1 MDNYNNQSDVEKNKW
16 MGVIA
21 YFIFFIPLLVDK
33 DSEFGKF
40 HANQGLNLLILS
52 IAVGVIGS
60 IIPIIGWLIILPI
73 GGIFCLVLLIMGVI
87 NAINGE
93 TKKLPLIGQFQL
105 IK

>member
-1 MDNYNNQSDVEKNKW
+1 MDNYNNQSDAEKNKW

-21 YFIFFIPLLVDK
+21 YFIFFVPLLVDK

-40 HANQGLNLLILS
+40 HANQGLNLLLLS
-52 IAVGVIGS
+52 LAVGIVGT

-73 GGIFCLVLLIMGVI
+73 GGIFCLVLAIMGII
-87 NAINGE
+87 NAINGK
-93 TKKLPLIGQFQL
+93 TKELPLIGRIRL